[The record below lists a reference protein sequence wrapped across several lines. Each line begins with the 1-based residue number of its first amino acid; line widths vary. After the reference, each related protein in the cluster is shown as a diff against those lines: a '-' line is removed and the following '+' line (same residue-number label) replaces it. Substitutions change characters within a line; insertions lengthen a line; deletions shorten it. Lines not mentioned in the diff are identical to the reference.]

1 MQIFIKLPTPYNKQ
15 IVLVIDDNKKLKHLK
30 ELINRKTVENNISK
44 ISNLKYYLSL
54 ERGSVKA
61 VPLIANRYIYDS
73 LKYYLTYG
81 TGIINEEHDELTI
94 QEYNNLYP
102 LKKLSDECT
111 LTLNIRVHQ

>member
-1 MQIFIKLPTPYNKQ
+1 MW
-15 IVLVIDDNKKLKHLK
+15 
-30 ELINRKTVENNISK
+30 
-44 ISNLKYYLSL
+44 
-54 ERGSVKA
+54 
-61 VPLIANRYIYDS
+61 

>member
-15 IVLVIDDNKKLKHLK
+15 IVLVIDDNQTFKHLK
-30 ELINRKTVENNISK
+30 ELINRKTADNTK
-44 ISNLKYYLSL
+44 YSNLKYYLSL

-61 VPLIANRYIYDS
+61 VPLIANHYIYDS
-73 LKYYLTYG
+73 LKYYFVYG

-102 LKKLSDECT
+102 AKKLSDECT
-111 LTLNIRVHQ
+111 LTLNIRIHQ